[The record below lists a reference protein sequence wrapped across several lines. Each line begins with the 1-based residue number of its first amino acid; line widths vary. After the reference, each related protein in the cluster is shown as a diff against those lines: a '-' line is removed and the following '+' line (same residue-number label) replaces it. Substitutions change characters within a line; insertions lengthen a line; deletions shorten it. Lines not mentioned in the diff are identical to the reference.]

1 MTKSFFKK
9 FISSMTLAAFVAV
22 SAQSVVD
29 VQPAEAAGV
38 SIIVDGQTVPSDVS
52 PTLISG
58 RTMVPVRV
66 IGEYL
71 DATVNWDNGTR
82 TATITKGDKTVTLTE
97 GQYSYTLNGATSSLD
112 VPITIVGNRTM
123 APLRVIS
130 EALGAGVLW
139 ANNTVYVSSAGK
151 VLVQVDVGDGYT
163 LNLRSGPG
171 TDYSTIGSVQNGVYL
186 EVIGVASNGW
196 YQIQTANGEG
206 AYVSNEFAHL
216 YTGSNAGSPVTPTP
230 DPSEPEQPST
240 PSTGDTNGTLTVTNR
255 TSGTGQSSIA
265 FNIGN
270 GTASVV
276 SNDGNQV
283 VLQIDG
289 AHLSTDNW
297 APTGNLSPFTSFT
310 VQNYGANAV
319 RMTANVT
326 DEGYFRLDING
337 STFTVT
343 AVAKHKNGTLGL
355 AGKTIVVSAGHG
367 VYGTGGA
374 IDRGAVST
382 VDPSFDEVDFNTYV
396 AQILRNKLE
405 AAGATVIM
413 IREDENPINMTLY
426 ERSVI
431 TNSANADAFIEIHG
445 DSATSTATGIGTWIY
460 TDSARLTS
468 AAQVDM
474 RNEFGS
480 VMNAAMA
487 NATGQP
493 AYVKYGNFSVIRET
507 EVPCVLIEC
516 GFLSNPHDVALLKDP
531 AYWEKLAQG
540 MYDGLANYFAY

>member
-1 MTKSFFKK
+1 MTKLLIKK
-9 FISSMTLAAFVAV
+9 CISLLVIAVAV
-22 SAQSVVD
+22 LFSIQTVMDAESA
-29 VQPAEAAGV
+29 AAANI
-38 SIIVDGQTVPSDVS
+38 SIIIDGQTVPSDVS
-52 PTLISG
+52 PTIIND

-71 DATVNWDNGTR
+71 NATVVWDNSTR
-82 TATITKGDKTVTLTE
+82 TATITKGSTTLKLTE
-97 GQYSYTLNGATSSLD
+97 GQYSYTLNGTSNSLD
-112 VPITIVGNRTM
+112 VPITIIGDRTM

-139 ANNTVYVSSAGK
+139 TNNTVYVSSSGT
-151 VLVQVDVGDGYT
+151 VLIQVNQVDGNVV
-163 LNLRSGPG
+163 NLRQGPS
-171 TDYSTIGSVQNGVYL
+171 TDYPVVGTVTSGTYL
-186 EVIGVASNGW
+186 EIIGVASNGW
-196 YQIQTANGEG
+196 YQIKTANGED
-206 AYVSNEFAHL
+206 AYITNEYTSL
-216 YTGSNAGSPVTPTP
+216 YSGNNAGSPVTPTP
-230 DPSEPEQPST
+230 DPGTSEEQPS
-240 PSTGDTNGTLTVTNR
+240 SGDTNGTLSVVNR

-265 FNIGN
+265 FNIGS

-276 SNDGNQV
+276 SNNGNQV

-289 AHLSTDNW
+289 AHID
-297 APTGNLSPFTSFT
+297 TGTWMPAENLSPFNGFK
-310 VQNYGANAV
+310 VENYGSNAV

-326 DEGYFRLDING
+326 NEGYFRLDING

-355 AGKTIVVSAGHG
+355 SGKTIVVSAGHG
-367 VYGTGGA
+367 VYSTGGV

-396 AQILRNKLE
+396 GQKLRDKLE

-426 ERSVI
+426 QRSVI
-431 TNSANADAFIEIHG
+431 ANTANADAFIEIHG

-468 AAQVDM
+468 SAQVDM

-487 NATGQP
+487 SATGQP
-493 AYVKYGNFSVIRET
+493 AYVKYGNFSVLRET
-507 EVPCVLIEC
+507 EIPCVLIEC

-540 MYDGLANYFAY
+540 MYNGLYNYFAY

>member
-1 MTKSFFKK
+1 MTKFSFKK
-9 FISSMTLAAFVAV
+9 FIALLVLAAVV
-22 SAQSVVD
+22 SLSAQAVVD
-29 VQPAEAAGV
+29 VEPAAAADV
-38 SIIVDGQTVPSDVS
+38 AIIIDGQTVPSDVS
-52 PTLISG
+52 PTIISG

-71 DATVNWDNGTR
+71 NASVEWDNSTR
-82 TATITKGDKTVTLTE
+82 TAIITKGSTTLKLTE
-97 GQYSYTLNGATSSLD
+97 GQYSYTLNGTSNSLD
-112 VPITIVGNRTM
+112 VPVTIIGDRTM

-139 ANNTVYVSSAGK
+139 ANNTVYVSSSGTVLIK
-151 VLVQVDVGDGYT
+151 VDQVDGSVV
-163 LNLRSGPG
+163 NLRQGPG
-171 TDYSTIGSVQNGVYL
+171 TSYPVVGTVTSGTYL
-186 EVIGVASNGW
+186 EIIDVASNGW
-196 YQIQTANGEG
+196 YKIKTANGED
-206 AYVSNEFAHL
+206 AYITNEYTTL
-216 YTGSNAGSPVTPTP
+216 YSGNNSSTPITPTP
-230 DPSEPEQPST
+230 DPGESEE
-240 PSTGDTNGTLTVTNR
+240 PSTGDTNGTLTVVSR
-255 TSGTGQSSIA
+255 TAGTGQSSIA
-265 FNIGN
+265 FNIGS

-283 VLQIDG
+283 IMQIDG
-289 AHLSTDNW
+289 AHIDTSTW
-297 APTGNLSPFTSFT
+297 MPAENLSPFNGFKIE
-310 VQNYGANAV
+310 NYGSDAV

-326 DEGYFRLDING
+326 NEGYFRLDING

-343 AVAKHKNGTLGL
+343 AVAKHKTGTLGL
-355 AGKTIVVSAGHG
+355 SGKTIVVSAGHG
-367 VYGTGGA
+367 VYSTGGA

-396 AQILRNKLE
+396 AQKLRDKLE

-426 ERSVI
+426 QRSVI
-431 TNSANADAFIEIHG
+431 ANTANADAFIEIHG

-468 AAQVDM
+468 SAQVDM

-480 VMNAAMA
+480 VMNSAMA
-487 NATGQP
+487 SATGEP
-493 AYVKYGNFSVIRET
+493 AYVKYGNFSVLRET
-507 EVPCVLIEC
+507 EIPCVLIEC

-540 MYDGLANYFAY
+540 MYNGLYNYFAY

>member
-1 MTKSFFKK
+1 
-9 FISSMTLAAFVAV
+9 
-22 SAQSVVD
+22 
-29 VQPAEAAGV
+29 
-38 SIIVDGQTVPSDVS
+38 
-52 PTLISG
+52 
-58 RTMVPVRV
+58 
-66 IGEYL
+66 
-71 DATVNWDNGTR
+71 
-82 TATITKGDKTVTLTE
+82 
-97 GQYSYTLNGATSSLD
+97 
-112 VPITIVGNRTM
+112 
-123 APLRVIS
+123 
-130 EALGAGVLW
+130 
-139 ANNTVYVSSAGK
+139 
-151 VLVQVDVGDGYT
+151 
-163 LNLRSGPG
+163 
-171 TDYSTIGSVQNGVYL
+171 
-186 EVIGVASNGW
+186 
-196 YQIQTANGEG
+196 
-206 AYVSNEFAHL
+206 
-216 YTGSNAGSPVTPTP
+216 
-230 DPSEPEQPST
+230 
-240 PSTGDTNGTLTVTNR
+240 
-255 TSGTGQSSIA
+255 
-265 FNIGN
+265 
-270 GTASVV
+270 
-276 SNDGNQV
+276 
-283 VLQIDG
+283 
-289 AHLSTDNW
+289 
-297 APTGNLSPFTSFT
+297 
-310 VQNYGANAV
+310 
-319 RMTANVT
+319 MTANVT

>member
-1 MTKSFFKK
+1 MTKLLIKK
-9 FISSMTLAAFVAV
+9 CISLLVIAVAV
-22 SAQSVVD
+22 LFSIQTVMDAE
-29 VQPAEAAGV
+29 PAAAANI
-38 SIIVDGQTVPSDVS
+38 SIIIDGQTVPSDVS
-52 PTLISG
+52 PTIIND

-71 DATVNWDNGTR
+71 NATVVWDNSTR
-82 TATITKGDKTVTLTE
+82 TATITKGSTTLKLTE
-97 GQYSYTLNGATSSLD
+97 GQYSYTLNGTSNSLD
-112 VPITIVGNRTM
+112 VPITIIGDRTM

-139 ANNTVYVSSAGK
+139 TNNTVYVSSSGT
-151 VLVQVDVGDGYT
+151 VLIQVNQVDGNVV
-163 LNLRSGPG
+163 NLRQGTS
-171 TDYSTIGSVQNGVYL
+171 TDYPVVGTVTSGTYL
-186 EVIGVASNGW
+186 EIIGVASNGW
-196 YQIQTANGEG
+196 YQIKTANGED
-206 AYVSNEFAHL
+206 AYITNEYTSL
-216 YTGSNAGSPVTPTP
+216 YSGNNAGSPVTPTP
-230 DPSEPEQPST
+230 DPGTSEEQPS
-240 PSTGDTNGTLTVTNR
+240 SGDTNGTLSVVNR

-265 FNIGN
+265 FNIGS

-276 SNDGNQV
+276 SNNGNQV

-289 AHLSTDNW
+289 AHID
-297 APTGNLSPFTSFT
+297 TGTWMPAENLLPFNGFK
-310 VQNYGANAV
+310 VENYGSNAV

-326 DEGYFRLDING
+326 NEGYFRLDING

-355 AGKTIVVSAGHG
+355 SGKTIVVSAGHG
-367 VYGTGGA
+367 VYSTGGA

-396 AQILRNKLE
+396 AQKLRDKLE

-426 ERSVI
+426 QRSVI
-431 TNSANADAFIEIHG
+431 ANTANADAFIEIHG

-468 AAQVDM
+468 SAQVDM

-487 NATGQP
+487 SATGQP
-493 AYVKYGNFSVIRET
+493 AYVKYGNFSVLRET
-507 EVPCVLIEC
+507 EIPCVLIEC

-540 MYDGLANYFAY
+540 MYNGLYNYFAY

>member
-1 MTKSFFKK
+1 MTKLLIKK
-9 FISSMTLAAFVAV
+9 CISLLVIAVAV
-22 SAQSVVD
+22 LFSIQTVMDAE
-29 VQPAEAAGV
+29 PAAAANI
-38 SIIVDGQTVPSDVS
+38 SIIIDGQTVSSDVS
-52 PTLISG
+52 PTIIND

-71 DATVNWDNGTR
+71 NATVVWDNSTR
-82 TATITKGDKTVTLTE
+82 TATITKGSTTLKLTE
-97 GQYSYTLNGATSSLD
+97 GQYSYTLNGTSNSLD
-112 VPITIVGNRTM
+112 VPITIIGDRTM

-139 ANNTVYVSSAGK
+139 TNNTVYVSSSGT
-151 VLVQVDVGDGYT
+151 VLIQVNQVDGNVV
-163 LNLRSGPG
+163 NLRQGPS
-171 TDYSTIGSVQNGVYL
+171 TDYPVVGTVTSGTYL
-186 EVIGVASNGW
+186 EIIGVASNGW
-196 YQIQTANGEG
+196 YQIKTANSED
-206 AYVSNEFAHL
+206 AYITNEYTSL
-216 YTGSNAGSPVTPTP
+216 YSGNNAGSPVTPTP
-230 DPSEPEQPST
+230 DPGTSEEQPS
-240 PSTGDTNGTLTVTNR
+240 SGDTNGTLSVVNR

-265 FNIGN
+265 FNIGS

-276 SNDGNQV
+276 SNNGNQV

-289 AHLSTDNW
+289 AHID
-297 APTGNLSPFTSFT
+297 TGTWMPAENLSPFNGFK
-310 VQNYGANAV
+310 VENYGSNAV

-326 DEGYFRLDING
+326 NEGYFRLDING

-355 AGKTIVVSAGHG
+355 IGKTIVVSAGHG
-367 VYGTGGA
+367 VYSTGGA

-396 AQILRNKLE
+396 GQKLRDKLE

-426 ERSVI
+426 QRSVI
-431 TNSANADAFIEIHG
+431 ANTANADAFIEIHG

-468 AAQVDM
+468 SAQVDM

-487 NATGQP
+487 SATGQP
-493 AYVKYGNFSVIRET
+493 AYVKYGNFSVLRET
-507 EVPCVLIEC
+507 EIPCVLIEC

-540 MYDGLANYFAY
+540 MYNGLYNYFAY

>member
-1 MTKSFFKK
+1 MTKLLIKK
-9 FISSMTLAAFVAV
+9 CISLLVIAVAV
-22 SAQSVVD
+22 LFSVQTVMD
-29 VQPAEAAGV
+29 AEPAAAANV
-38 SIIVDGQTVPSDVS
+38 SIIIDGQTVPSDVS
-52 PTLISG
+52 PTIIND

-71 DATVNWDNGTR
+71 NATVVWDNSTR
-82 TATITKGDKTVTLTE
+82 TATITKGSTTLKLTE
-97 GQYSYTLNGATSSLD
+97 GQYSYTLNGTSNSLD
-112 VPITIVGNRTM
+112 VPITIIGDRTM

-139 ANNTVYVSSAGK
+139 TNNTVYVSSSGT
-151 VLVQVDVGDGYT
+151 VLIQVNQVDGNVV
-163 LNLRSGPG
+163 NLRQGPS
-171 TDYSTIGSVQNGVYL
+171 TDYPVVGTVTSGTYL
-186 EVIGVASNGW
+186 EIIGVASNGW
-196 YQIQTANGEG
+196 YQIKTANGED
-206 AYVSNEFAHL
+206 AYITNEYTSL
-216 YTGSNAGSPVTPTP
+216 YSGNNAGSPVTPTP
-230 DPSEPEQPST
+230 DPGTSEEQPSA
-240 PSTGDTNGTLTVTNR
+240 GDTNGTLSVVNR

-265 FNIGN
+265 FNIGS

-289 AHLSTDNW
+289 AHIN
-297 APTGNLSPFTSFT
+297 TGTWMPAENLSPFNGFK
-310 VQNYGANAV
+310 VENYGSNAV

-326 DEGYFRLDING
+326 NEGYFRLDING

-355 AGKTIVVSAGHG
+355 SGKTIVVSAGHG
-367 VYGTGGA
+367 VYSTGGA

-396 AQILRNKLE
+396 AQKLRDKLE
-405 AAGATVIM
+405 TAGATVIM

-426 ERSVI
+426 QRSVI
-431 TNSANADAFIEIHG
+431 ANTANADAFIEIHG

-468 AAQVDM
+468 SAQVDM

-487 NATGQP
+487 SATGQP
-493 AYVKYGNFSVIRET
+493 AYVKYGNFSVLRET
-507 EVPCVLIEC
+507 EIPCVLIEC

-540 MYDGLANYFAY
+540 MYNGLYNYFAY

>member
-1 MTKSFFKK
+1 MTKLLIKK
-9 FISSMTLAAFVAV
+9 CISLLVIAVAV
-22 SAQSVVD
+22 LFSVQTVMD
-29 VQPAEAAGV
+29 AEPAAAANV
-38 SIIVDGQTVPSDVS
+38 SIIIDGQTVPSDVS
-52 PTLISG
+52 PTIIND

-71 DATVNWDNGTR
+71 NATVVWDNSTR
-82 TATITKGDKTVTLTE
+82 TATITKGSTTLKLTE
-97 GQYSYTLNGATSSLD
+97 GQYSYTLNGTSNSLD
-112 VPITIVGNRTM
+112 VPITIIGDRTM

-139 ANNTVYVSSAGK
+139 TNNTVYVSSSGT
-151 VLVQVDVGDGYT
+151 VLIQVNQVDGNVV
-163 LNLRSGPG
+163 NLRQGPS
-171 TDYSTIGSVQNGVYL
+171 TDYPVVGTVTSGTYL
-186 EVIGVASNGW
+186 EIIGVASNGW
-196 YQIQTANGEG
+196 YQIKTANGED
-206 AYVSNEFAHL
+206 AYITNEYTSL
-216 YTGSNAGSPVTPTP
+216 YSGNNAGSPVTPTP
-230 DPSEPEQPST
+230 DPGTSEEQPSA
-240 PSTGDTNGTLTVTNR
+240 GDTNGTLSVVNR
-255 TSGTGQSSIA
+255 TSGAGQSSIA
-265 FNIGN
+265 FNIGSG

-276 SNDGNQV
+276 SNNGNQV

-289 AHLSTDNW
+289 AHID
-297 APTGNLSPFTSFT
+297 TGTWMPAENLSPFNGFK
-310 VQNYGANAV
+310 VENYGSNAV

-326 DEGYFRLDING
+326 NEGYFRLDING

-355 AGKTIVVSAGHG
+355 SGKTIVVSAGHG
-367 VYGTGGA
+367 VYSTGGA

-396 AQILRNKLE
+396 AQKLRDKLE

-426 ERSVI
+426 QRSVI
-431 TNSANADAFIEIHG
+431 ANTANADAFIEIHG

-468 AAQVDM
+468 SAQVDM

-487 NATGQP
+487 SATGQP
-493 AYVKYGNFSVIRET
+493 AYVKYGNFSVLRET
-507 EVPCVLIEC
+507 EIPCVLIEC

-540 MYDGLANYFAY
+540 MYNGLYNYFAY

>member
-1 MTKSFFKK
+1 MTKLLIKK
-9 FISSMTLAAFVAV
+9 CISLLVIAVAV
-22 SAQSVVD
+22 LFSIQTVMDAE
-29 VQPAEAAGV
+29 PAAAANI
-38 SIIVDGQTVPSDVS
+38 SIIIDGQTVPSDVS
-52 PTLISG
+52 PTIIND

-71 DATVNWDNGTR
+71 NATVVWDNSTR
-82 TATITKGDKTVTLTE
+82 TATITKGSTTLKLTE
-97 GQYSYTLNGATSSLD
+97 GQYSYTLNGTSNSLD
-112 VPITIVGNRTM
+112 VPITIIGDRTM

-139 ANNTVYVSSAGK
+139 TNNTVYVSSSGT
-151 VLVQVDVGDGYT
+151 VLIQVNQVDGNVV
-163 LNLRSGPG
+163 NLRQGPS
-171 TDYSTIGSVQNGVYL
+171 TDYPVVGTVTSGTYL
-186 EVIGVASNGW
+186 EIIGVASNGW
-196 YQIQTANGEG
+196 YQIKTANGED
-206 AYVSNEFAHL
+206 AYITNEYTSL
-216 YTGSNAGSPVTPTP
+216 YSGNNAGSPVTPTP
-230 DPSEPEQPST
+230 DPGTSEEQPS
-240 PSTGDTNGTLTVTNR
+240 SGDTNGTLSVVNR

-265 FNIGN
+265 FNIGS

-276 SNDGNQV
+276 SNNGNQV

-289 AHLSTDNW
+289 AHID
-297 APTGNLSPFTSFT
+297 TGTWMPAENLSPFNGFK
-310 VQNYGANAV
+310 VENYGSNAV

-326 DEGYFRLDING
+326 NEGYFRLDING

-355 AGKTIVVSAGHG
+355 SGKTIVVSAGHG
-367 VYGTGGA
+367 VYSTGGA

-396 AQILRNKLE
+396 GQKLRDKLE

-426 ERSVI
+426 QRSVI
-431 TNSANADAFIEIHG
+431 ANTANADAFIEIHG

-468 AAQVDM
+468 SAQVDM

-487 NATGQP
+487 SATGQP
-493 AYVKYGNFSVIRET
+493 AYVKYGNFSVLRET
-507 EVPCVLIEC
+507 EIPCVLIEC

-540 MYDGLANYFAY
+540 MYNGLYNYFAY

>member
-1 MTKSFFKK
+1 MTKLLIKK
-9 FISSMTLAAFVAV
+9 CISLLVIAVAV
-22 SAQSVVD
+22 LFSIQTVMDAE
-29 VQPAEAAGV
+29 PAAAANI
-38 SIIVDGQTVPSDVS
+38 SIIIDGQTVPSDVS
-52 PTLISG
+52 PTIIND

-71 DATVNWDNGTR
+71 NATVVWDNSTR
-82 TATITKGDKTVTLTE
+82 TATITKGSTTLKLTE
-97 GQYSYTLNGATSSLD
+97 GQYSYTLNGTSNSLD
-112 VPITIVGNRTM
+112 VPITIIGDRTM

-139 ANNTVYVSSAGK
+139 TNNTVYVSSSGT
-151 VLVQVDVGDGYT
+151 VLIQVNQVDGNVV
-163 LNLRSGPG
+163 NLRQGPS
-171 TDYSTIGSVQNGVYL
+171 TDYPVVGTVTSGTYL
-186 EVIGVASNGW
+186 EIIGVASNGW
-196 YQIQTANGEG
+196 YQIKTANGED
-206 AYVSNEFAHL
+206 AYITNEYTSL
-216 YTGSNAGSPVTPTP
+216 YSGNNAGSPVTPTP
-230 DPSEPEQPST
+230 DPGTSEEHPS
-240 PSTGDTNGTLTVTNR
+240 SGDTNGTLSVVNR

-265 FNIGN
+265 FNIGS

-276 SNDGNQV
+276 SNNGNQV

-289 AHLSTDNW
+289 AHID
-297 APTGNLSPFTSFT
+297 TGTWMPAENLSPFNGFK
-310 VQNYGANAV
+310 VENYGSNAV

-326 DEGYFRLDING
+326 NEGYFRLDING

-355 AGKTIVVSAGHG
+355 SGKTIVVSAGHG
-367 VYGTGGA
+367 VYSTGGA

-396 AQILRNKLE
+396 AQKLRDKLE

-426 ERSVI
+426 QRSVI
-431 TNSANADAFIEIHG
+431 ANTANADAFIEIHG

-468 AAQVDM
+468 SAQVDM

-487 NATGQP
+487 SATGQP
-493 AYVKYGNFSVIRET
+493 AYVKYGNFSVLRET
-507 EVPCVLIEC
+507 EIPCVLIEC

-540 MYDGLANYFAY
+540 MYNGLYNYFAY

>member
-1 MTKSFFKK
+1 MTKLLIKK
-9 FISSMTLAAFVAV
+9 CISLLVIAVAV
-22 SAQSVVD
+22 LFSIQTVMDAE
-29 VQPAEAAGV
+29 PAAAANI
-38 SIIVDGQTVPSDVS
+38 SIIIDGQTVSSDVS
-52 PTLISG
+52 PTIIND

-71 DATVNWDNGTR
+71 NATVVWDNSTR
-82 TATITKGDKTVTLTE
+82 TATITKGSTTLKLTE
-97 GQYSYTLNGATSSLD
+97 GQYSYTLNGTSNSLD
-112 VPITIVGNRTM
+112 VPITIIGDRTM

-139 ANNTVYVSSAGK
+139 TNNTVYVSSSGT
-151 VLVQVDVGDGYT
+151 VLIQVNQVDGNVV
-163 LNLRSGPG
+163 NLRQGPS
-171 TDYSTIGSVQNGVYL
+171 TDYPVVGTVTSGTYL
-186 EVIGVASNGW
+186 EIIGVASNGW
-196 YQIQTANGEG
+196 YQIKTANSED
-206 AYVSNEFAHL
+206 AYITNEYTSL
-216 YTGSNAGSPVTPTP
+216 YSGNNAGSPVTPTP
-230 DPSEPEQPST
+230 DPGTSEEQPS
-240 PSTGDTNGTLTVTNR
+240 SGDTNGTLSVVNR

-265 FNIGN
+265 FNIGS

-276 SNDGNQV
+276 SNNGNQV

-289 AHLSTDNW
+289 AHID
-297 APTGNLSPFTSFT
+297 TGTWMPAENLSPFNGFK
-310 VQNYGANAV
+310 VENYGSNAV

-326 DEGYFRLDING
+326 NEGYFRLDING

-355 AGKTIVVSAGHG
+355 SGKTIVVSAGHG
-367 VYGTGGA
+367 VYSTGGA

-396 AQILRNKLE
+396 GQKLRDKLE

-426 ERSVI
+426 QRSVI
-431 TNSANADAFIEIHG
+431 ANTANADAFIEIHG

-468 AAQVDM
+468 SAQVDM

-487 NATGQP
+487 SATGQP
-493 AYVKYGNFSVIRET
+493 AYVKYGNFSVLRET
-507 EVPCVLIEC
+507 EIPCVLIEC

-540 MYDGLANYFAY
+540 MYNGLYNYFAY

>member
-265 FNIGN
+265 FNIGS

-289 AHLSTDNW
+289 AHLSADNW
-297 APTGNLSPFTSFT
+297 APTGSLSPFTSFT

-474 RNEFGS
+474 RKEFGS
-480 VMNAAMA
+480 VMNAAMSA
-487 NATGQP
+487 ATGQP
-493 AYVKYGNFSVIRET
+493 AYVKEGNFSVIRET

-540 MYDGLANYFAY
+540 MYDGLTNYFAY

>member
-1 MTKSFFKK
+1 MTKLLIKK
-9 FISSMTLAAFVAV
+9 CISLLVIAVAV
-22 SAQSVVD
+22 LFSVQTVMD
-29 VQPAEAAGV
+29 AEPAAAANV
-38 SIIVDGQTVPSDVS
+38 SIIIDGQTVPSDVS
-52 PTLISG
+52 PTIIND

-71 DATVNWDNGTR
+71 NATVVWDNSTR
-82 TATITKGDKTVTLTE
+82 TATITKGSTTLKLTE
-97 GQYSYTLNGATSSLD
+97 GQYSYTLNGTSNSLD
-112 VPITIVGNRTM
+112 VPITIIGDRTM

-139 ANNTVYVSSAGK
+139 TNNTVYVSSSGT
-151 VLVQVDVGDGYT
+151 VLIQVNQVDGNVV
-163 LNLRSGPG
+163 NLRQGPS
-171 TDYSTIGSVQNGVYL
+171 TDYPVVGTVTSGTYL
-186 EVIGVASNGW
+186 EIIGVASNGW
-196 YQIQTANGEG
+196 YQIKTANGED
-206 AYVSNEFAHL
+206 AYITNEYTSL
-216 YTGSNAGSPVTPTP
+216 YSGNNAGSPVTPTP
-230 DPSEPEQPST
+230 DPGTSEEQPSA
-240 PSTGDTNGTLTVTNR
+240 GDTNGTLSVVNR

-265 FNIGN
+265 FNIGS

-289 AHLSTDNW
+289 AHIN
-297 APTGNLSPFTSFT
+297 TGTWMPAENLSPFNGFK
-310 VQNYGANAV
+310 VENYGSNAV

-326 DEGYFRLDING
+326 NEGYFRLDING

-355 AGKTIVVSAGHG
+355 SGKTIVVSAGHG
-367 VYGTGGA
+367 VYSTGGA

-396 AQILRNKLE
+396 AQKLRDKLE

-426 ERSVI
+426 QRSVI
-431 TNSANADAFIEIHG
+431 ANTANADAFIEIHG

-468 AAQVDM
+468 SAQVDM

-487 NATGQP
+487 SATGQP
-493 AYVKYGNFSVIRET
+493 AYVKYGNFSVLRET
-507 EVPCVLIEC
+507 EIPCVLIEC

-540 MYDGLANYFAY
+540 MYNGLYNYFAY

>member
-1 MTKSFFKK
+1 MTKLLIKK
-9 FISSMTLAAFVAV
+9 CISLLVIAVAV
-22 SAQSVVD
+22 LFSIQTVMDAE
-29 VQPAEAAGV
+29 PAAAANI
-38 SIIVDGQTVPSDVS
+38 SIIIDGQTVPSDVS
-52 PTLISG
+52 PTIIND

-71 DATVNWDNGTR
+71 NATVVWDNSTR
-82 TATITKGDKTVTLTE
+82 TATITKGSTTLKLTE
-97 GQYSYTLNGATSSLD
+97 GQYSYTLNGTSNSLD
-112 VPITIVGNRTM
+112 VPITIIGDRTM

-139 ANNTVYVSSAGK
+139 TNNTVYVSSSGT
-151 VLVQVDVGDGYT
+151 VLIQVNQVDGNVV
-163 LNLRSGPG
+163 NLRQGPS
-171 TDYSTIGSVQNGVYL
+171 TDYPVVGTVTSGTYL
-186 EVIGVASNGW
+186 EIIGVASNGW
-196 YQIQTANGEG
+196 YQIKTANGED
-206 AYVSNEFAHL
+206 AYITNEYTSL
-216 YTGSNAGSPVTPTP
+216 YSGNNAGSPVTPTP
-230 DPSEPEQPST
+230 DPGTSEEQPS
-240 PSTGDTNGTLTVTNR
+240 SGDTNGTLSVVNR

-265 FNIGN
+265 FNIGS

-276 SNDGNQV
+276 SNNGNQV

-289 AHLSTDNW
+289 AHID
-297 APTGNLSPFTSFT
+297 TGTWMPAENLSPFNGFK
-310 VQNYGANAV
+310 VENYGSNAV

-326 DEGYFRLDING
+326 NEGYFRLDING

-355 AGKTIVVSAGHG
+355 SGKKIVVSAGHG
-367 VYGTGGA
+367 VYSTGGA

-396 AQILRNKLE
+396 AQKLRDKLE

-426 ERSVI
+426 QRSVI
-431 TNSANADAFIEIHG
+431 ANTANADAFIEIHG

-468 AAQVDM
+468 SAQVDM

-487 NATGQP
+487 SATGQP
-493 AYVKYGNFSVIRET
+493 AYVKYGNFSVLRET
-507 EVPCVLIEC
+507 EIPCVLIEC

-540 MYDGLANYFAY
+540 MYNGLYNYFAY